1 MVSSNWVHLMLKRR
15 CQEAGVPPLH
25 LHQCRHSYIMA
36 ALRNKTP
43 DQTIRA
49 ATGHRKHIPQT
60 YYRTLGEDDLSAA
73 HREFSPADRLGHQ
86 PSREHSGRKKGNARG
101 RL

>member
-1 MVSSNWVHLMLKRR
+1 MLKRR
-15 CQEAGVPPLH
+15 CNEAGIPPLH
-25 LHQCRHSYIMA
+25 IHQYRHAYIMA

-49 ATGHRKHIPQT
+49 ATGHRKYTPPT
-60 YYRTLGEDDLSAA
+60 YYRTLGSEELAA
-73 HREFSPADRLGHQ
+73 VHREFSPADRLGQ
-86 PSREHSGRKKGNARG
+86 QADNGFRKKKGNARG